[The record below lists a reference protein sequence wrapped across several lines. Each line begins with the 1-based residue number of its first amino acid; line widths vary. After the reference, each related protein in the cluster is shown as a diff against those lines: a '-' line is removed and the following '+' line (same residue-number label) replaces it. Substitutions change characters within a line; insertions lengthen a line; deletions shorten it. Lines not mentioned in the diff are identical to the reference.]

1 MKNETFA
8 VGILLNLLKME
19 WIVKTQYTYFLTTS
33 GLSFKPVYRLPQLV
47 FDACSNLVQL
57 YKPNL
62 NEIGELG
69 GRENC
74 DLNSDLHF
82 HLLCTF
88 PQPEHIV
95 WTTFMVLFL
104 S

>member
-1 MKNETFA
+1 MRWNR
-8 VGILLNLLKME
+8 
-19 WIVKTQYTYFLTTS
+19 Q
-33 GLSFKPVYRLPQLV
+33 
-47 FDACSNLVQL
+47 DACTNLAQVNV
-57 YKPNL
+57 PNF
-62 NEIGELG
+62 NEIKGLG

-82 HLLCTF
+82 HLFLT
-88 PQPEHIV
+88 QPDHIV